1 MPYGNTTASTS
12 NSNTNVSS
20 GGSANAGSSGNTG
33 QVGTGPSLT
42 ANTGFGFG
50 DNASTGLSD
59 GSGLDA
65 TGAAQELYNQ
75 QQEQEEQEETG
86 QEFNQGN
93 TSDTTEDLY
102 ENEMISSQVNFSSRS
117 SLSQMSVL
125 VKQDKN
131 MSGVLSI
138 LEDDTQIQSTGANTQ
153 QFNQQSITPSQNTR
167 YN

>member
-20 GGSANAGSSGNTG
+20 GGSANAGSSGNAG
-33 QVGTGPSLT
+33 QVGAGPSLT
-42 ANTGFGFG
+42 VNTGFGLG
-50 DNASTGLSD
+50 DTASTGLGD

-65 TGAAQELYNQ
+65 TGGVQDLYDQ
-75 QQEQEEQEETG
+75 QQEEEEQERTG
-86 QEFNQGN
+86 QQFNQGN

-102 ENEMISSQVNFSSRS
+102 ENQMISDEVNFS

-125 VKQDKN
+125 IKQDKN

-138 LEDDTQIQSTGANTQ
+138 LEDDTQIQSTGADTQ